1 MIKVIRMFHGGMRA
15 RVQLDDGDFS
25 AWLHVCQGL
34 RQGCVLSPLLFNI
47 FFAAV
52 IIVVLQG
59 FAKDPLI
66 VSDLVHRD
74 DATKGE
80 DGRPRKE
87 GALGMVRRAVWGMLY
102 ADDVGVVSTSPRG
115 RYSCRIPGIRTDSVR
130 EKDRGHAPVVPSPHN
145 VERAAN

>member
-15 RVQLDDGDFS
+15 RVQWDDGDFS
-25 AWLHVCQGL
+25 AWLNVCQGL

-47 FFAAV
+47 CFAAAV

-59 FAKDPLI
+59 FAKDPLV
-66 VSDLVHRD
+66 VSDLVYLD

-87 GALGMVRRAVWGMLY
+87 RALEMVRRAVWGMLY

-130 EKDRGHAPVVPSPHN
+130 EKDRGHAPVVPHN